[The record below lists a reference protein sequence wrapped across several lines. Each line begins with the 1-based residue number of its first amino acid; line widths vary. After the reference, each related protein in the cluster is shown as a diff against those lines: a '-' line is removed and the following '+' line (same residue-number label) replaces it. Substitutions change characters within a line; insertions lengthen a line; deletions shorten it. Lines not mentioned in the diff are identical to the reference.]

1 MPPGPQRRPSDD
13 VGWGAVLAG
22 SSLLYSLAST
32 ATPLGSPSSTL
43 WRNHLATASLLAVPG
58 LLTFRSSVEV
68 VAELCSSHNLQGDAE
83 VPEAAELLR
92 VGTEM
97 RWRHV
102 GIGALLLL
110 SLCLQAHA
118 VLSPCDGG
126 ARTAAA
132 GAQTGRAAAGGSGE
146 HRKKKKKR
154 H

>member
-1 MPPGPQRRPSDD
+1 M
-13 VGWGAVLAG
+13 LAG

-58 LLTFRSSVEV
+58 LLTFHSSVELV
-68 VAELCSSHNLQGDAE
+68 VELCSSGNLEGDAE

-92 VGTEM
+92 AGTEM
-97 RWRHV
+97 RRLHL

-118 VLSPCDGG
+118 VLSPCDAASDGG

-132 GAQTGRAAAGGSGE
+132 GAQAGRAAAGGSGE
-146 HRKKKKKR
+146 HRKKKKKKKR